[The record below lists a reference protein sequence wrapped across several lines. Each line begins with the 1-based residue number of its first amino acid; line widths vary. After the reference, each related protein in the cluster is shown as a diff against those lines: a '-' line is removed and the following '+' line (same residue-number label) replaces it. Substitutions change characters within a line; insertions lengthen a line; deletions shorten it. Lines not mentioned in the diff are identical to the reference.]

1 MAWIPSTVDEALKG
15 MEMRTQYLAYQF
27 SLKYPPMRDD
37 LEQAGR
43 LATEK
48 AFRYFRA
55 GGGASFETYCGRAV
69 KNAMISQKEGLMRD
83 FSHGRVEAPE
93 ENLVEETATEEDLV
107 CGGERYEINRKMS
120 EVMEVVGR
128 LSAQEQCVIAAERQG
143 LSTDEIAEE
152 LQLSARQTRRIR
164 ASAIAKL
171 REILVPESRRRTGE
185 SGRKEK

>member
-1 MAWIPSTVDEALKG
+1 MAWIPQTVDEALTK
-15 MEMRTQYLAYQF
+15 MEKRTRYLAYRF
-27 SLKYPPMRDD
+27 AADYPPMRAD

-43 LATEK
+43 IATEK

-55 GGGASFETYCGRAV
+55 GGGASFETCCGRAV
-69 KNAMISQKEGLMRD
+69 KNAMISQREGLMRD
-83 FSHGRVEAPE
+83 FSHGMVEAPE
-93 ENLVEETATEEDLV
+93 EYPVEETATEEDLV

-128 LSAQEQCVIAAERQG
+128 LSPEEQRVIAAERQG

-152 LQLSARQTRRIR
+152 LKLSARQTRRIR
-164 ASAIAKL
+164 AGAVAKL
-171 REILVPESRRRTGE
+171 REILVPKSPRRTGE